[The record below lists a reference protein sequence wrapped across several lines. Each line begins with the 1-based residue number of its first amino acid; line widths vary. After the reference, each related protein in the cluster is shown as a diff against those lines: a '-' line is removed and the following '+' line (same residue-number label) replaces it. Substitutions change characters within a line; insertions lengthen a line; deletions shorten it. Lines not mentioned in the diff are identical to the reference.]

1 MPDPRIARTR
11 LHVLTVLRRLLAGN
25 GEEITLSTLATEAQ
39 VSRRTLYTHWGTV
52 ESAVAEAEFGLA
64 PSAEHD
70 EFMSVSG
77 DTMRELPGL
86 IRELEQLRREKLA
99 RA

>member
-11 LHVLTVLRRLLAGN
+11 LHVLTVLRGLLARDSG
-25 GEEITLSTLATEAQ
+25 EITLSTLATEAQ

-52 ESAVAEAEFGLA
+52 ESVVAEAEFGLVHS
-64 PSAEHD
+64 PEHD
-70 EFMSVSG
+70 EFMSVSA
-77 DTMRELPGL
+77 DTMRELPAL
-86 IRELEQLRREKLA
+86 IRELKALRLEKLA